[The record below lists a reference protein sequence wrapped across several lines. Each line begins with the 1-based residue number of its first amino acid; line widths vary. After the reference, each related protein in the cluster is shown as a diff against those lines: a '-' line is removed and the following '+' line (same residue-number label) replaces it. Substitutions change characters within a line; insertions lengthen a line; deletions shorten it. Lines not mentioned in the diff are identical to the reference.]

1 MKLVCQCSHRVETH
15 EITAGLK
22 VKCHGQGCDCVCFE
36 PRPASITKLVDGKYK
51 DLKFRRPRPYDEEA
65 GFA

>member
-22 VKCHGQGCDCVCFE
+22 IKCQGPNCDCVDFAS
-36 PRPASITKLVDGKYK
+36 RPTSGVSIRQIRQYDRDVFD
-51 DLKFRRPRPYDEEA
+51 RRQPPPHE
-65 GFA
+65 